1 MLIYQFKPMRN
12 SGSSADLPQLSMAAL
27 RMSILGTVVCCT
39 SSTLCGTGLNRHIG
53 YEASVLHSKP
63 SDNFGEVT
71 ITGLASVDQ
80 RLARNRYFIYESIC
94 SRHQ

>member
-1 MLIYQFKPMRN
+1 
-12 SGSSADLPQLSMAAL
+12 
-27 RMSILGTVVCCT
+27 MSILGTVACFT

-80 RLARNRYFIYESIC
+80 RSAISDQRLAISEKSLFYL
-94 SRHQ
+94 

>member
-1 MLIYQFKPMRN
+1 MGHHR
-12 SGSSADLPQLSMAAL
+12 SSATRIDQPKSSMATV
-27 RMSILGTVVCCT
+27 RMNYIRHRHMLHQFDLS
-39 SSTLCGTGLNRHIG
+39 GTGLNRHIG

-80 RLARNRYFIYESIC
+80 RSAISDPRSAIRD
-94 SRHQ
+94 